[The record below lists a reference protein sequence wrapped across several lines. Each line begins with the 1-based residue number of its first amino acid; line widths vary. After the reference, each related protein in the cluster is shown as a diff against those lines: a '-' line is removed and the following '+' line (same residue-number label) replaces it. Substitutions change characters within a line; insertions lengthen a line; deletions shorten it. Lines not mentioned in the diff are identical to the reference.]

1 MLSGSIDMVGN
12 MLLKLLVLVAI
23 TVADINI
30 DINIS
35 GEEEALMRGVESSEG
50 RNTTSTVVNNSNNN
64 LREVAENCSEK
75 KVGQIIRCYLFHFHQ
90 CLVGCYCFR
99 LGWVSRWCSAS

>member
-1 MLSGSIDMVGN
+1 
-12 MLLKLLVLVAI
+12 MLLKLLLLVAI

-35 GEEEALMRGVESSEG
+35 GEEEALIRGVESSEG

-75 KVGQIIRCYLFHFHQ
+75 KVWPDAFFLHFYH
-90 CLVGCYCFR
+90 CLLSFSVIGWAGKAVGVR
-99 LGWVSRWCSAS
+99 RAE

>member
-1 MLSGSIDMVGN
+1 
-12 MLLKLLVLVAI
+12 MLLKLLVLVAV

-35 GEEEALMRGVESSEG
+35 GEEEALVRGVEG

-64 LREVAENCSEK
+64 SREVAENCSEK
-75 KVGQIIRCYLFHFHQ
+75 KV
-90 CLVGCYCFR
+90 
-99 LGWVSRWCSAS
+99 

>member
-1 MLSGSIDMVGN
+1 MPSVSKVTN
-12 MLLKLLVLVAI
+12 MLLKLLLLVAI

-35 GEEEALMRGVESSEG
+35 GEEEALIRGVESSEG

-75 KVGQIIRCYLFHFHQ
+75 KVWPDIFFFTFIIVFLRFL
-90 CLVGCYCFR
+90 L
-99 LGWVSRWCSAS
+99 

>member
-1 MLSGSIDMVGN
+1 MPSVSKVTN
-12 MLLKLLVLVAI
+12 MLLKLLLLVAI

-35 GEEEALMRGVESSEG
+35 GEEEALIRGVENSEG

-75 KVGQIIRCYLFHFHQ
+75 KVWPDIFSSLLSLSSFVFCY
-90 CLVGCYCFR
+90 R
-99 LGWVSRWCSAS
+99 LGWESRWCSAS

>member
-1 MLSGSIDMVGN
+1 MTSVVTIGD
-12 MLLKLLVLVAI
+12 MLLKLFALVAV

-35 GEEEALMRGVESSEG
+35 GEEEALVRGVEG

-64 LREVAENCSEK
+64 SREVAENCSEK
-75 KVGQIIRCYLFHFHQ
+75 KV
-90 CLVGCYCFR
+90 
-99 LGWVSRWCSAS
+99 

>member
-1 MLSGSIDMVGN
+1 MTSVVSTIGDMI
-12 MLLKLLVLVAI
+12 LKLFALVAV

-35 GEEEALMRGVESSEG
+35 GEEEALVRGVEG

-64 LREVAENCSEK
+64 SREVAENCSEK
-75 KVGQIIRCYLFHFHQ
+75 KVWTDVSLFHF
-90 CLVGCYCFR
+90 L
-99 LGWVSRWCSAS
+99 L

>member
-1 MLSGSIDMVGN
+1 MPSVSKVTN
-12 MLLKLLVLVAI
+12 MLLKLLLLVAI

-35 GEEEALMRGVESSEG
+35 GEEEALIRGVENSEG

-75 KVGQIIRCYLFHFHQ
+75 KVWPDIFFFTFIFVF
-90 CLVGCYCFR
+90 FR
-99 LGWVSRWCSAS
+99 FLL

>member
-1 MLSGSIDMVGN
+1 MTSVISTIGDMF
-12 MLLKLLVLVAI
+12 LKLFALVAV

-35 GEEEALMRGVESSEG
+35 GEEEALVRGVEG

-64 LREVAENCSEK
+64 SREVAENCSEK
-75 KVGQIIRCYLFHFHQ
+75 KVWTDISLSHFHH
-90 CLVGCYCFR
+90 CCV
-99 LGWVSRWCSAS
+99 

>member
-1 MLSGSIDMVGN
+1 
-12 MLLKLLVLVAI
+12 MLLKLLLLVAI

-35 GEEEALMRGVESSEG
+35 GEEEALIRGVEG

-75 KVGQIIRCYLFHFHQ
+75 KVWPDIFFFAFIIVFFHF
-90 CLVGCYCFR
+90 L
-99 LGWVSRWCSAS
+99 L